1 MVNKSLPIVAAI
13 PNYNMDSQLKML
25 LPEVLKQGYDR
36 VYVLD
41 DASTDASKATV
52 EGFGKGV
59 TFVEGKVNLG
69 GGGNRN
75 RILGELATT
84 SIVHFLDADVTLE
97 SENMADTIRSMGID
111 TNVGFI
117 GGLVLDESGVQSIWN
132 YGPRQTLVSG
142 LGAHLLWQLGREET
156 RDKAPQRALLN
167 LLSPRF
173 KNRPVPGHSDI
184 EKRKIFWALES
195 NLIIRSDTLEHLGG
209 FDPSI
214 REHDIQP
221 LAFEAEKQGLYN
233 LFDPSIVVTQHDVD
247 VRDYN
252 RDSEKIKAEL
262 YLTKKYGILRWLLN
276 MPSKKV

>member
-195 NLIIRSDTLEHLGG
+195 NLIIRSDTLERLGG
-209 FDPSI
+209 FDPNI